1 MYNVCM
7 SVRPSVRRSVCLSVC
22 LSVCMYVCMYVCIS
36 IYIYMCVCIYIYIYI
51 KVAVVSNFF
60 FQSRMLNG
68 SRNVSSLNMSVV
80 QSCAKQPQGGFY
92 FQV

>member
-1 MYNVCM
+1 
-7 SVRPSVRRSVCLSVC
+7 
-22 LSVCMYVCMYVCIS
+22 
-36 IYIYMCVCIYIYIYI
+36 MCVCIYIYIYI